1 MVYRAQHGWQNQARW
16 KSVMDLHKDL
26 FDAASLALVIGTLA
40 EWLPP
45 IAAAI
50 SIVWTCIRIHDWW
63 RNRSR

>member
-1 MVYRAQHGWQNQARW
+1 
-16 KSVMDLHKDL
+16 MDFHKDL

-50 SIVWTCIRIHDWW
+50 SIVWTCIRIREWW
-63 RNRSR
+63 RNKAR